1 MPRPVH
7 FDFSAQNPDRAA
19 KFYSDVFG
27 WKFQKWDGPQDY
39 WLVTTGTET
48 PGIDGGMARR
58 PEGDD
63 HGHIVT
69 TIDVANVDDA
79 MERVTEAGGTVT
91 SEKMTIPGVGWLAY
105 FQDPEGNGF
114 GMIQMD
120 ASAS

>member
-1 MPRPVH
+1 MPRPIH

-48 PGIDGGMARR
+48 PGIDGGMSRR

-79 MERVTEAGGTVT
+79 IEAVAQAGGTVT
-91 SEKMTIPGVGWLAY
+91 SEKMAIPGVGWLAY
-105 FQDPEGNGF
+105 FRDPEGNSF
-114 GMIQMD
+114 GIIQTD
-120 ASAS
+120 TSAT